1 MQQQDM
7 GDGDG
12 QDASLRSFEGVCCV
26 GKLPSSPLGTSRNLG
41 SSVGVR
47 GRNRAP
53 APTRRVYVP
62 RRPIYMCKLV
72 RDGFEKSCS
81 GVRSGPHVLVRVCP
95 LAQRRPQIPAPAAA
109 RKCSLF
115 ECAKLKRGPSKNRCS
130 GVGSGPHSLVG
141 VGGRGGHCR
150 VAVASGLHW
159 VRT

>member
-1 MQQQDM
+1 M
-7 GDGDG
+7 
-12 QDASLRSFEGVCCV
+12 CV

-53 APTRRVYVP
+53 APTRCEYLS
-62 RRPIYMCKLV
+62 RRPIYMRKLV

-109 RKCSLF
+109 GKFSLF
-115 ECAKLKRGPSKNRCS
+115 EGAKLKRGASENRGC
-130 GVGSGPHSLVG
+130 GVGSGPQSLVG
-141 VGGRGGHCR
+141 VCPL
-150 VAVASGLHW
+150 A
-159 VRT
+159 RTMPRIREPARTAENHEKKSQKTVTPRSFP